1 MPGVAVQ
8 TPNHVI
14 LTTARETATICVL
27 LLANIAVVPAPLA
40 GIDAVMYRLPADVTV
55 LSMENTMET
64 PQAAGAETC
73 VVDGIIASAA
83 LRAADAVRL
92 LLVAK
97 TLLSL
102 PLVPS

>member
-1 MPGVAVQ
+1 MPGVVVQ
-8 TPNHVI
+8 TLNHVI
-14 LTTARETATICVL
+14 LTTARETATICAL
-27 LLANIAVVPAPLA
+27 LLVNIVVVPALLA
-40 GIDAVMYRLPADVTV
+40 GIGAVMYPLPADATV

-64 PQAAGAETC
+64 PQVVGAETC

-97 TLLSL
+97 TLPSL
-102 PLVPS
+102 PLVRS